1 MNEYRC
7 LIKKRCFYNGM
18 PFLSPPY
25 ITIYA
30 LAFQIVHI
38 KLLFFLFENKKA
50 RIISSLVIY
59 FVYPV
64 VLIGASDLRNSRYLP
79 VASLELLLAL

>member
-1 MNEYRC
+1 MNTDAWLKEDAFKGM
-7 LIKKRCFYNGM
+7 LFYH
-18 PFLSPPY
+18 LLT

-30 LAFQIVHI
+30 LYFRIVLI
-38 KLLFFLFENKKA
+38 FIFIFSIWKEKKLG
-50 RIISSLVIY
+50 IPSLVIY

>member
-7 LIKKRCFYNGM
+7 LIKRRCFYNGM

-38 KLLFFLFENKKA
+38 KLLFFSF
-50 RIISSLVIY
+50 
-59 FVYPV
+59 
-64 VLIGASDLRNSRYLP
+64 
-79 VASLELLLAL
+79 

>member
-1 MNEYRC
+1 MYGRSFFITAL
-7 LIKKRCFYNGM
+7 LITLYDPYFLLVLIFIFIFSIWKEKKLGI
-18 PFLSPPY
+18 P
-25 ITIYA
+25 
-30 LAFQIVHI
+30 
-38 KLLFFLFENKKA
+38 
-50 RIISSLVIY
+50 SLVIY